1 MAHEIE
7 SVAYQGETPWHG
19 LGVQVDQ
26 EVGKDYQRFLIAAGL
41 DWKVERVPVI
51 TKDKLQ
57 DTNGYAAIRRLT
69 DEKVLGVVG
78 PKFVPLQNEKAF
90 EWFKPFVEAGEA
102 EFHTAGSLR
111 GGSRVWILAKLNR
124 EPIVVTPGDT
134 IDKFLLLAH
143 GHDGSLAV
151 RVGFTPVRVVCANTL
166 ALAREHSASKLIKV
180 RHTKSVEQALLN
192 ISETI
197 NTIDAAFEATG
208 EQYRKLANKAISQA
222 DVVRYVKIVFEV
234 PEEFETKLAE
244 KRASDLVN
252 DVLARVYSG
261 RGNDGGNLWSAY
273 NGVTEF
279 LSYSQGRTQETRLN
293 SLWFGQSALVNQRA
307 FETAL
312 DLVAA

>member
-7 SVAYQGETPWHG
+7 TIAYQGETPWHG
-19 LGVQVDQ
+19 LGVQVDP

-51 TKDKLQ
+51 TKDKQ
-57 DTNGYAAIRRLT
+57 QETGGYAAIRRVT
-69 DEKVLGVVG
+69 DDRVLGVVG
-78 PKFVPLQNEKAF
+78 PRFEPLQNERAF
-90 EWFKPFVEAGEA
+90 EWFKPFVDAGEA

-124 EPIVVTPGDT
+124 EPIVVTPGDEV
-134 IDKFLLLAH
+134 DKFLLLAH

-166 ALAREHSASKLIKV
+166 ALAREHSDSKLIKV
-180 RHTKSVEQALLN
+180 RHTKSVEANLAS
-192 ISETI
+192 IRETI
-197 NTIDAAFEATG
+197 NTVNAAFEATG
-208 EQYRKLANKAISQA
+208 EQYRKLANKAISHA

-234 PEEFETKLAE
+234 PEKFETALAE
-244 KRASDLVN
+244 KRAVDLVD
-252 DVLARVYSG
+252 DVLTRVYSSV
-261 RGNDGGNLWSAY
+261 GNDGGTVWSAY
-273 NGVTEF
+273 NGVTEY
-279 LSYSQGRTQETRLN
+279 LSYAQGRSQETRLN
-293 SLWFGQSALVNQRA
+293 SLWFGQSAQVNQRA